1 MMFDLLFWCTVL
13 FVGGP
18 QVVPYQDEAG
28 KENETEPADSTV
40 GSHEDWKHNPVR
52 SLVQTLYISMS
63 ELIWIFNYY
72 FLTSFIKAYLHF
84 IFMSCCPSRL
94 IHL

>member
-1 MMFDLLFWCTVL
+1 MMFDLYFDALNV

-28 KENETEPADSTV
+28 KENETEPANSTV
-40 GSHEDWKHNPVR
+40 GAHEDWKHNPVR

-63 ELIWIFNYY
+63 ELI
-72 FLTSFIKAYLHF
+72 
-84 IFMSCCPSRL
+84 
-94 IHL
+94 